1 MQKAEGRMKRRLQQ
15 PLLVASVGRCSE
27 VVAFQSCRTSSAFC
41 LLPSA
46 FPRRGLT
53 LVELMLSVTILSF
66 TVAALGMMSRA
77 VEISSEY
84 NQGYGTATQH
94 ARVTFDRL
102 DRAINQAYSN
112 SSWPGVWVTEDT
124 VGTYNF
130 PDTLVVWRPSGTPTN
145 PQGAPVVSELVL
157 FCPNP
162 SATNQLLEITVP
174 GDTRT
179 LPSPSNT
186 AAFKSFIDG
195 LKTASGANTVLLT
208 NLIYTAAISGSAQPR
223 AAVRFVVTLSPTDAQ
238 LATYPS
244 VTWQNLPWPQGICSP
259 TMGLR
264 QVWVRTELQLIPG
277 GTWTV
282 TNTAGQQAVPYFG
295 SSSFCYAVTK
305 Q

>member
-1 MQKAEGRMKRRLQQ
+1 MQKAEGRMKKRSRQAQLAA
-15 PLLVASVGRCSE
+15 PVGQCIE
-27 VVAFQSCRTSSAFC
+27 VVAFHNRPTSSAFC

-102 DRAINQAYSN
+102 DRATNQAYSN

-124 VGTYNF
+124 AGTYNF

-162 SATNQLLEITVP
+162 SATNQLLEITLP
-174 GDTRT
+174 GDSRT

-186 AAFKSFIDG
+186 ATFKSFIDG

-208 NLIYTAAISGSAQPR
+208 NLIHTATVSGFAQPR

-238 LATYPS
+238 MATYPS
-244 VTWQNLPWPQGICSP
+244 VQWENLPWPQGICSP

-264 QVWVRTELQLIPG
+264 QVWVRTELQLMPG

-282 TNTAGQQAVPYFG
+282 TNTAGEQAVPYFG
-295 SSSFCYAVTK
+295 SSAFCYAVTN

>member
-1 MQKAEGRMKRRLQQ
+1 MQKAEGRMKKRSRQA
-15 PLLVASVGRCSE
+15 LLAAPVGRCIE
-27 VVAFQSCRTSSAFC
+27 IDAIPNRPTSSACC
-41 LLPSA
+41 LLPAA

-53 LVELMLSVTILSF
+53 LIELMLSVTILSF
-66 TVAALGMMSRA
+66 TVAALGMLSRA
-77 VEISSEY
+77 VEIGSEY

-102 DRAINQAYSN
+102 DRAINQAFSN

-145 PQGAPVVSELVL
+145 PQGSPVVSELVL

-162 SATNQLLEITVP
+162 AATNQLLEITVP
-174 GDTRT
+174 GDPRT

-186 AAFKSFIDG
+186 AGFKSFIDG
-195 LKTASGANTVLLT
+195 LKSAGGANTVLLT
-208 NLIYTAAISGSAQPR
+208 NLIYTATISGSAQPR

-264 QVWVRTELQLIPG
+264 QVWVRTELQLIPS

-282 TNTAGQQAVPYFG
+282 TNSAGQQAVPYFD
-295 SSSFCYAVTK
+295 SSAFCYAVVK